1 MVAIA
6 FSVVGGSACLFL
18 TYALVRFNREL
29 RRLHVANPGT
39 IARRIAY
46 QDPTRFT
53 ACFRL
58 EDVAQYEV
66 RARREVL
73 VNSMIGFLGVAA
85 PFIVILLLSS
95 SIFHR

>member
-18 TYALVRFNREL
+18 TYALVRFTQEL
-29 RRLHVANPGT
+29 RRLHVANPGA
-39 IARRIAY
+39 IARRIA
-46 QDPTRFT
+46 PKESTRYT
-53 ACFRL
+53 ACFQA
-58 EDVAQYEV
+58 EDLARYGV

-73 VNSMIGFLGVAA
+73 MTGMIGFLGVAA

-95 SIFHR
+95 SIFRR